1 MRIEGISPS
10 GTAQP
15 SGTAGLHA
23 PGVRFSDLLAGQT
36 QKSAPLSAVLVPG
49 HKPAGIHPPDAA
61 RNRDAYRHGRAMLG
75 ALRALQAA
83 LLGGGTEAARA
94 TLAALAGNATAADD
108 PQLAA
113 SLHDIAVRAAVE
125 LARQP

>member
-1 MRIEGISPS
+1 M
-10 GTAQP
+10 
-15 SGTAGLHA
+15 
-23 PGVRFSDLLAGQT
+23 
-36 QKSAPLSAVLVPG
+36 AVG
-49 HKPAGIHPPDAA
+49 HKPAGIHPPDPARDPG

-94 TLAALAGNATAADD
+94 TLAALAGNAAAADD